1 VSGDLKGQVVVITAA
16 AQGIGRA
23 TAETFDRLGAQ
34 VWATDINEAGLTE
47 VEGGPQLHRRKL
59 NVLDAATISA
69 FFAEIGRVDVLFNC
83 AGVVQ
88 NGTVLDASEADLD
101 FAYDLNV
108 NAIVRTIKAALPGM
122 LEWRR
127 GCIINMSS
135 VASSVK
141 GVPNR
146 FASPRRP

>member
-59 NVLDAATISA
+59 NVLDAATRLLCG
-69 FFAEIGRVDVLFNC
+69 IGRVDVLPEAVIC
-83 AGVVQ
+83 S
-88 NGTVLDASEADLD
+88 ASAP
-101 FAYDLNV
+101 AV
-108 NAIVRTIKAALPGM
+108 HSHP
-122 LEWRR
+122 
-127 GCIINMSS
+127 
-135 VASSVK
+135 
-141 GVPNR
+141 
-146 FASPRRP
+146 

>member
-1 VSGDLKGQVVVITAA
+1 MSGDLKGQVVVITAA

-47 VEGGPQLHRRKL
+47 VEGGPQLHRCKL

-88 NGTVLDASEADLD
+88 NGTE
-101 FAYDLNV
+101 
-108 NAIVRTIKAALPGM
+108 RGALEEHVG
-122 LEWRR
+122 
-127 GCIINMSS
+127 
-135 VASSVK
+135 
-141 GVPNR
+141 
-146 FASPRRP
+146 